1 MYSGDIDLADYS
13 FAATNTID
21 SIAMTDASAKF
32 GATNVI
38 AKAALDG
45 TATHANIVATGTL
58 TLGGTEAIGAASLE
72 AKNLTIE
79 SDGEYTLQDAVTL
92 KAMGDSKDAEG
103 NPIKVAQDGKI
114 VGKAINVKEG
124 KSLTVAAG
132 NYTFGEDVTLTKGKL
147 EVNSAEKV
155 KTTGNDT
162 VASSLKLAKANVTLK
177 AHKTDGSG
185 SIVVSGKNATLDL
198 SEANSVTLEAATS
211 TDAPDANILSANVS
225 EATVVLKDTE
235 QVDGLV
241 KTIASTKYSSINLAK
256 GGTLKIVDDLTID
269 GAKLKGADAS
279 TAAPQQQLI
288 SIARQMSQVVP

>member
-1 MYSGDIDLADYS
+1 MGLHYV
-13 FAATNTID
+13 T
-21 SIAMTDASAKF
+21 
-32 GATNVI
+32 
-38 AKAALDG
+38 
-45 TATHANIVATGTL
+45 NIVATGTL

-147 EVNSAEKV
+147 EVNNTEKV

-225 EATVVLKDTE
+225 EGTLVLKDTE
-235 QVDGLV
+235 QV
-241 KTIASTKYSSINLAK
+241 ARNL
-256 GGTLKIVDDLTID
+256 LKQLP
-269 GAKLKGADAS
+269 LQS
-279 TAAPQQQLI
+279 TAL
-288 SIARQMSQVVP
+288 SI